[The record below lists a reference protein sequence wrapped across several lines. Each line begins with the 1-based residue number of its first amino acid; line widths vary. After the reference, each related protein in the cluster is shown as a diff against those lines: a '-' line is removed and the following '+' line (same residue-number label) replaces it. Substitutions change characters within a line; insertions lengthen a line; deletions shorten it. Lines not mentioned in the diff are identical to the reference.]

1 MKKLLSILAAV
12 TLLVSLA
19 ACGNNA
25 GTPSST
31 EDSPNDVQT
40 IGNDYITINGIC
52 VDDSYQDDDGS
63 PHKLV

>member
-40 IGNDYITINGIC
+40 IGNDYITANSDIVGCI
-52 VDDSYQDDDGS
+52 
-63 PHKLV
+63 